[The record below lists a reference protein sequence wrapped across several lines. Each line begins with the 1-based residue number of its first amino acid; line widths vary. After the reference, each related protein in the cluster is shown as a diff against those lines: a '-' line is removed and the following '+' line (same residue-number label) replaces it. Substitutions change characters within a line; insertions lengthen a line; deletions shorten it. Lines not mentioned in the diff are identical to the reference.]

1 MGRYFTLAALLAFA
15 AAAWAEPIVRTEH
28 VEAELV
34 ADKASAQPG
43 TPFLMGLKL
52 RMTPEWHTYWKNP
65 GDSGLPTRIHWTLPE
80 GWKAGELRWPFPQK
94 LPVGPLMNY
103 GYEDEV
109 VLLAQVTPAA
119 DAKPG
124 NAAIHAKAEW
134 LVCKDVC
141 IPEKGELDF
150 ALPVKDSPPAD
161 NPRWQA
167 HIERAKNMWPVEAP
181 GWKYESAIV
190 GKSLVVRLV
199 APQGVTPPEKVFF
212 YPERELL
219 IEPAAPE
226 KVTREGNALR
236 IEMKLADPP
245 LKDVSHVSGVA
256 VSESGWP
263 GIPRKAM
270 QVEAAV
276 GATLPA
282 AAGATGAAA
291 GSTGAM
297 TLSESSV
304 GGSAA
309 FALVFAFIG
318 GILLN
323 LMPCVF
329 PVLGIKVMGF
339 VEHAHGEARAM
350 RVQGMVF
357 FVGVVL
363 SFLVLA
369 GVMLVLRASGAQ
381 LGWGFQLQSP
391 VVVMLLAALFFVLA
405 LNLIG
410 VFEWGLFA
418 QAMTS
423 NVTAR
428 GRYADAF
435 LSGVLATVVATP
447 CTAPFMGA
455 AVGFTLTQ
463 GAPLALAVFM
473 MLGVGMAMPVLL
485 LSLRPA
491 LLRKLPR
498 PGAWMEVFKQI
509 LAFPLF
515 ATVAWLTW
523 VLGAQAG
530 NDSVL
535 ALLGGLVVIA
545 LAAWMYGRWRH
556 SPGLWRPALAIVLG
570 AAGLAVAWPSPYAA
584 DAATAAT
591 QAGDIQ
597 WQAWSPEKVRDL
609 NSQGKAVFVDFTAA
623 WCVTCQVNKR
633 VALHNAEVMKEF
645 AARNVVALRAD
656 WTRQD
661 PRITET
667 LSSLGRNAVPVY
679 ALYVPG
685 EAQPRLLPEVL
696 TPSIELAELTRLP
709 EISGVRPQLTGVRP
723 HRAQPG
729 SDPGRLG

>member
-1 MGRYFTLAALLAFA
+1 MGRYLTLLAALAFGASAALAA
-15 AAAWAEPIVRTEH
+15 PSVKTEH

-43 TPFLMGLKL
+43 KPVLVGLKL
-52 RMTPEWHTYWKNP
+52 RMAPEWHTYWKNP
-65 GDSGLPTRIHWTLPE
+65 GDSGLPTRIKWTLPE
-80 GWKAGELRWPFPQK
+80 GWKAGEIQWPFPRT

-109 VLLAQVTPAA
+109 VLLAELTPAPS
-119 DAKPG
+119 AKEGPHTI
-124 NAAIHAKAEW
+124 AAKAEW

-150 ALPVKDSPPAD
+150 ALPVSNAPPAD

-167 HIERAKNMWPVEAP
+167 HIERAKNMWPAQP
-181 GWKYESAIV
+181 QGWKAQSAVV
-190 GKSLVVRLV
+190 GKSLVLRVE
-199 APQGVTPPEKVFF
+199 APAGAALPTKVHFF
-212 YPERELL
+212 PEREQL

-226 KVTREGNALR
+226 KITREGNALR
-236 IEMKLADPP
+236 IEMKLVDPP
-245 LKDVSHVSGVA
+245 PKDVGEVRGVA

-263 GIPRKAM
+263 GIARKA
-270 QVEAAV
+270 VAIEAPV
-276 GATLPA
+276 VATLPGA
-282 AAGATGAAA
+282 AAGAT
-291 GSTGAM
+291 STRSLATDGLEGNAW
-297 TLSESSV
+297 L
-304 GGSAA
+304 ALA
-309 FALVFAFIG
+309 FAFAG
-318 GILLN
+318 GVLLN

-350 RVQGMVF
+350 RMQGAMF
-357 FVGVVL
+357 FAGAVL
-363 SFLVLA
+363 SFLALA
-369 GVMLVLRASGAQ
+369 ALMLVLRASGAQ

-391 VVVMLLAALFFVLA
+391 VVVMLLAVLFFVLA
-405 LNLIG
+405 LNLVG
-410 VFEWGLFA
+410 VFEWGAFA
-418 QAMTS
+418 QSMTS
-423 NVTAR
+423 TLTAR
-428 GRYADAF
+428 GRYADAL

-463 GAPLALAVFM
+463 SAPLALAIFA
-473 MLGVGMAMPVLL
+473 MLGVGMATPVLL
-485 LSLRPA
+485 LSLFPA
-491 LLRKLPR
+491 LLRKLPK
-498 PGAWMEVFKQI
+498 PGAWMETFKQI

-530 NDSVL
+530 NDSIL

-545 LAAWMYGRWRH
+545 LAAWMYGRWSH
-556 SPGLWRPALAIVLG
+556 SPGWWRPALAVALG
-570 AAGLAVAWPSPYAA
+570 AAGVALAWPTPYASDAVAGTRNAKGELAWE
-584 DAATAAT
+584 
-591 QAGDIQ
+591 
-597 WQAWSPEKVRDL
+597 AWSPERVREL
-609 NSQGKAVFVDFTAA
+609 NAQGHAVFVDFTAA

-633 VALHNAEVMKEF
+633 VALHNAAVVKEF
-645 AARNVVALRAD
+645 GARGVVPLRAD

-685 EAQPRLLPEVL
+685 ESEPRLLPEVL
-696 TPSIELAELTRLP
+696 TPAIVLAELAR
-709 EISGVRPQLTGVRP
+709 I
-723 HRAQPG
+723 HG
-729 SDPGRLG
+729 SDKGTALTQRSP